1 MNFPKLALI
10 TATMA
15 LGVAPAL
22 AKASTPGPNA
32 SLPAT
37 AKAYGRFCQGQSK
50 THLAGTPGTP
60 FSKCVT
66 DMAKLANGSAKN
78 PRTACKDESKKHI
91 AGRPG
96 TPFSL
101 CVSGAA
107 ELLKSEHV
115 HVSKDRSGPRADR
128 CKIDARRVQ
137 ALELRI
143 GEAANS
149 EAELARLEDQLERAV
164 ERAEQDCA
172 S

>member
-1 MNFPKLALI
+1 MKLPKLALI

-22 AKASTPGPNA
+22 AKPSTPGPNA
-32 SLPAT
+32 GLPAK
-37 AKAYGRFCQGQSK
+37 AKAYGKFCQGQSK
-50 THLAGTPGTP
+50 THVAGTPGTP

-66 DMAKLANGSAKN
+66 AMAKLANGSVKN

-91 AGRPG
+91 AGHPG

-107 ELLKSEHV
+107 KLLKSQHV
-115 HVSKDRSGPRADR
+115 HVRKDASGPQADR
-128 CKIDARRVQ
+128 CRIDARRVE

-143 GEAANS
+143 GSAANS
-149 EAELARLEDQLERAV
+149 EAELERVEAQLVRAIERAQ
-164 ERAEQDCA
+164 QDCG